1 MVKTKKIRIETT
13 LAKKKNVERRK
24 RSCMQMEK
32 KKKKEKVGTLFRF
45 IKKINGYK
53 EITKIIT

>member
-32 KKKKEKVGTLFRF
+32 KKKEKVGTLFRF

>member
-32 KKKKEKVGTLFRF
+32 KKREKVGTLFRF

>member
-1 MVKTKKIRIETT
+1 MLRG
-13 LAKKKNVERRK
+13 
-24 RSCMQMEK
+24 EK
-32 KKKKEKVGTLFRF
+32 DHACKWKKKKEKVGTLFRF